1 MKDDTGDEATTAT
14 NVHILPQELGGS
26 RSSHSSHK
34 QVDERQDLHGRR
46 EDVG

>member
-1 MKDDTGDEATTAT
+1 MKDDAGDEATTAA
-14 NVHILPQELGGS
+14 NVDILPRELGGS

-34 QVDERQDLHGRR
+34 QVDERRDLHGRR